1 MMEEIDRFQVP
12 TEAEMQ
18 ALVSEAS
25 LSQIITDHIFG
36 SSCDVADMYA
46 DCNSVV
52 VVVGKRNRIVIRL
65 YSDRRI

>member
-25 LSQIITDHIFG
+25 VSQMRTDQIFG
-36 SSCDVADMYA
+36 CSCDVAGMYA
-46 DCNSVV
+46 DCNG
-52 VVVGKRNRIVIRL
+52 VGKNRIVIRL
-65 YSDRRI
+65 FSERRI